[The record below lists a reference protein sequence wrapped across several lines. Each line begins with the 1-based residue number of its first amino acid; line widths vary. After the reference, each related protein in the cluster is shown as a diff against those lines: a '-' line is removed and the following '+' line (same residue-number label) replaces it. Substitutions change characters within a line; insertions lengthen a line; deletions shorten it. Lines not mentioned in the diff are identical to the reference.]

1 MRRLRSTGKI
11 RRPTAEE
18 LTELAA
24 REYLHLTPQE
34 AQDIQELS
42 EGLLSTLDRLDD
54 LPQPRWPIKYTD
66 RDPGYRP
73 TEEEDPYNIFIR
85 KCRVTGASSGKLVG
99 KKIGLKDNI
108 AVAGIPLTNGS
119 RLAAGYVPDYDATVV
134 ERLLDAGAEI
144 VGKLNMDSFALSPSA
159 ETSEFG
165 YARNPRNPDHS
176 PGGSSGGSG
185 AAVANG
191 DVDIALGVDEGGSG
205 RIPAAWCGITS
216 IKATHGLVPSFGLT
230 YMDHTLDFICPMART
245 VQEVAQ
251 TLEVIAGDDPRD
263 PQWVRGPIQV
273 EPYAEALKTDGQS
286 LQGLRIGIVKEGLQ
300 GRAVEPEV
308 IDAFQ
313 KSMTQLGTLGAT
325 CTVLSLPM
333 FKNAWA
339 IWTGITSHSIPA
351 MIESD
356 GEGYG
361 HGGVSNVG
369 WVEAFGRARRARSND
384 LPPFLK
390 LIIPVGNYL
399 RREYNNRYYALAQN
413 LRFSFTQQI
422 EQALQDVDVLAMP
435 TTPMRAPKLE
445 AGLTFK
451 DLVRRSAAAGQNTS
465 PFNLSGHPAL
475 NLPCGLRDG
484 LPIGLQLVG
493 RRWKE
498 STLFQVAYAFEQSV
512 DWERL

>member
-18 LTELAA
+18 LSDLAELSFL
-24 REYLHLTPQE
+24 RLTPQE
-34 AQDIQELS
+34 ALDLEELS

-54 LPQPRWPIKYTD
+54 LPQPRWPIRYTD

-73 TEEEDPYNIFIR
+73 TAEEDPYNIFIR
-85 KCRVTGASSGKLVG
+85 KCRVSGAPDGPLAG
-99 KKIGLKDNI
+99 KKVGLKDNI

-119 RLAAGYVPDYDATVV
+119 RLAAGYVPDCDASVV

-245 VQEVAQ
+245 AQEVAQ

-263 PQWVRGPIQV
+263 PQWVRGPIQT
-273 EPYAEALKTDGQS
+273 EPYTQALTTDIN
-286 LQGLRIGIVKEGLQ
+286 GLRLGIVKEGLE

-308 IDAFQ
+308 VDAFQ
-313 KSMTQLGTLGAT
+313 KGVAQIGSLGAV
-325 CTVLSLPM
+325 CTEISLPM

-339 IWTGITSHSIPA
+339 IWTGIASHSIPA
-351 MIESD
+351 MVESD

-361 HGGVSNVG
+361 HGGASNVG
-369 WVEAFGRARRARSND
+369 WVETFGRARRARAND

-390 LIIPVGNYL
+390 LILPVGNYL

-413 LRFSFTQQI
+413 LRLSFTQQI
-422 EQALQDVDVLAMP
+422 EHALQEVDILALP
-435 TTPMRAPKLE
+435 TTPMRAPRLE
-445 AGLTFK
+445 AGLSLK

-484 LPIGLQLVG
+484 LPVGLQLVG
-493 RRWKE
+493 RRWQE
-498 STLFQVAYAFEQSV
+498 STLLRVAYAFEHSV